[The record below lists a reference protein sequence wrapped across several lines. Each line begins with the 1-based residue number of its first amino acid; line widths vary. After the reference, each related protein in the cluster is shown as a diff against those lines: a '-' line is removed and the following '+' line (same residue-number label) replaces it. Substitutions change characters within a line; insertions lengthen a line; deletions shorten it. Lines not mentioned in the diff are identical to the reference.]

1 LEVDTVANSLIITLD
16 TQPPIIGISSKDT
29 LNKNVPAIVIVQANK
44 EVDVS
49 SCTVYIIDDTGK
61 KYSAQLD
68 VQGNII
74 TGTLDLSNLSVG
86 KAVIFAT
93 VRDTNLNTSKT
104 ARRIVTITDEVMDR
118 IEEMKVS
125 VQTVNMAF
133 EVEVIS

>member
-1 LEVDTVANSLIITLD
+1 VDTVANSLIITLD

-29 LNKNVPAIVIVQANK
+29 LNKNVPAIVTVQADK
-44 EVDVS
+44 EVDAS
-49 SCTVYIIDDTGK
+49 KCTVYIIDDTGK

-74 TGTLDLSNLSVG
+74 TSTLDLSNVSVG

-93 VRDTNLNTSKT
+93 VQDTNLNNSKT
-104 ARRIVTITDEVMDR
+104 ARRIVIITDEVMDR

-125 VQTVNMAF
+125 IQTVNMAF